1 MNNDPTVLAVITP
14 IDVDVDNL
22 SEEQLEI
29 LAEIEAQKER
39 DRVEMLE
46 NLAISIRSKFTERAA
61 RRTLKENQ
69 WLRSAKLYYGKL
81 ADGNTI
87 NRGETPWDGRVTK
100 NRPDVNIVRSKCS
113 IAIAQTVS
121 MQFGT
126 SNKNW
131 DIWPDVDDND
141 PANAAACAAMSDA
154 IESQL
159 EKTKYSTKCRQAM
172 WDRVVLGT
180 GVLKGPLSTGQLVRS
195 YKQINGTETWVPDLT
210 VDNSPKLERIN
221 PWFFYPDESVEH
233 SECLQD
239 CIEVHPMTALEL
251 KKLMKHD
258 GFRSDAILAVLESK
272 PEEYVSENWKDF
284 ATLSDN
290 NANLYRNRYVVLEY
304 HGPITKNQLEHM
316 EIETTYDSINDEYYG
331 EVWAC
336 QGQIIRIELS
346 TIEAA
351 YTIPYYMCDWES
363 DPASVFGF
371 GVPLMMED
379 AQRVVNESWHM
390 ILDNSSLSSGPQV
403 AMQKGLIEPANGK
416 WELTPGQMW
425 YLTDPMAQVSQAIQF
440 FNVPNVTENIV
451 PIMQMAQGFA
461 EEESGIPL
469 ITAGL
474 TSPEV
479 GDTATGQL
487 MVRTASTTLLD
498 FMSEDW
504 DDSIT
509 APIIEAWYA
518 WNMQYNRDPE
528 VKGAFSVDV
537 RTSTEYKNKQ
547 LHIRDLEKLS
557 VEMAQ
562 NPEMAKRI
570 DAGQLSKLRLELME
584 LPSKTIIKSDE
595 QVAAEEAAAAANAT
609 PPVELMQLQLDARK
623 LALEEAK
630 LAFESKQAQQRE
642 IWEHEERMAAA
653 GARLVESQARVTVS
667 QNEKEIEILKLGQ
680 KDTAEAAKI
689 LSNEKITRENN
700 QTKLFQTGLTE
711 ARKQQEA
718 DSYQAEIDLA
728 ATKGQGV

>member
-1 MNNDPTVLAVITP
+1 MNTDQDVLLAV
-14 IDVDVDNL
+14 DVSEM
-22 SEEQLEI
+22 SEEQLEA
-29 LAEIEAQKER
+29 LAEAEAKKLREKE
-39 DRVEMLE
+39 EMLE
-46 NLAISIRSKFTERAA
+46 NLASSIQAKYTERAA
-61 RRTLKENQ
+61 RRTGKENQ
-69 WLRSAKLYYGKL
+69 WLRSARLYYGKL
-81 ADGNTI
+81 ADDNLI
-87 NRGETPWDGRVTK
+87 NKGETPWDGRVLK

-113 IAIAQTVS
+113 IAIAQSVS

-131 DIWPDVDDND
+131 DLWPAPDSTD
-141 PANAAACAAMSDA
+141 PANTAAAGRMSDV
-154 IESQL
+154 IEAQL
-159 EKTKYSTKCRQAM
+159 ESTKYSRHCRQAL

-180 GVLKGPLSTGQLVRS
+180 GILKGPLSTGKMVRS
-195 YKQINGTETWVPDLT
+195 YAQLNGTETWVPDIT
-210 VDNSPKLERIN
+210 VDYAPTLERIN
-221 PWFFYPDESVEH
+221 PWFFYPDESVEDA
-233 SECLQD
+233 SCLQD

-251 KKLMKHD
+251 KKLVKHD
-258 GFRSDAILAVLESK
+258 GFKPDAIAKVLEQK
-272 PEEYVSENWKDF
+272 PEEYVSQNWKDF
-284 ATLSDN
+284 ASLSEN
-290 NANLYRNRYVVLEY
+290 NSNLYRNRYVVLEY
-304 HGPITKNQLEHM
+304 HGPITKAQLEHM
-316 EIETTYDSINDEYYG
+316 CIEPTYESINDEYYG
-331 EVWAC
+331 EVWVC
-336 QGQIIRIELS
+336 QNQVIRLELEN
-346 TIEAA
+346 IEAS
-351 YTIPYYMCDWES
+351 YSIPYYLCDWES

-425 YLTDPMAQVSQAIQF
+425 YLTDPMAQVQQAIQF
-440 FNVPNVTENIV
+440 FNVPNVTQNIV

-461 EEESGIPL
+461 EEESQIPL
-469 ITAGL
+469 IAAGL

-518 WNMQYNRDPE
+518 WNMQYNKDPTI
-528 VKGAFSVDV
+528 KGAFSVDV

-570 DAGQLSKLRLELME
+570 DAGQLTKARLELMT
-584 LPSKTIIKSDE
+584 LPSKTIVKSDE
-595 QVAAEEAAAAANAT
+595 QVQAEEEAAAANAT
-609 PPVELMQLQLDARK
+609 PPPEILQLRLDARK
-623 LALEEAK
+623 VSLEEAK
-630 LAFESKQAQQRE
+630 LNFETKQAQQRE

-653 GARLVESQARVTVS
+653 QARFVESQARVTVS
-667 QNEKEIEILKLGQ
+667 QNEKEIELLKLAQ
-680 KDTAEAAKI
+680 RDSETAAKI
-689 LSNEKITRENN
+689 MSNERITRENN
-700 QTKLFQTGLTE
+700 QTKAFQTAMTE

-728 ATKGQGV
+728 ATKGEGV